1 MKSLFIL
8 LVLNLYLGVSVFA
21 QGQKTTQ
28 ELLMSTNWEPQ
39 DFFYEGD
46 CGYIKYTKTQDIYIE
61 KINNTIDRVYSNYYL
76 SHLLIPYLTVKK

>member
-46 CGYIKYTKTQDIYIE
+46 CGY
-61 KINNTIDRVYSNYYL
+61 
-76 SHLLIPYLTVKK
+76 H